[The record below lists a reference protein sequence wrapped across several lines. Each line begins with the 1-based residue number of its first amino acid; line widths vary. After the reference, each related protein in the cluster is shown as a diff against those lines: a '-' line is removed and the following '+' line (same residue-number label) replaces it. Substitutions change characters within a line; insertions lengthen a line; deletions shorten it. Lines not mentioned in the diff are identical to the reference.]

1 MNFANEASRPSNPE
15 AGKTNRQGAKT
26 AKKENISQAIL
37 PFALALLVPWRLVPP
52 LMNFKLTIQ
61 YDGTDFHGWQMQ
73 DELRTV
79 QGELSKALSLIE
91 GRDVVVHG
99 SGRTDAGVHA
109 EGQVASVQLERT
121 ITPEKLRA
129 AINGNVGKDVR
140 VLAAEIVDDEFHA
153 RYSALE
159 KTYVYRIVNGQVMS
173 PFWLR
178 YAHHD
183 ARAFD
188 PDRMANCAKLFIGTH
203 DWTAFSS
210 AQSDSETKTRT
221 ITSFTIKQSIDE
233 RAHSPIIEISMSADG
248 FLRYM
253 VRSIAGTLMAV
264 GRGEL
269 DDELVLRAIN
279 EGDRS
284 LAAATAPACGLTLV
298 SVRYE

>member
-1 MNFANEASRPSNPE
+1 
-15 AGKTNRQGAKT
+15 
-26 AKKENISQAIL
+26 
-37 PFALALLVPWRLVPP
+37 
-52 LMNFKLTIQ
+52 MNFKLTIQ

-73 DELRTV
+73 GELRTV
-79 QGELSKALSLIE
+79 QGELTKAVSLIE

-109 EGQVASVQLERT
+109 EGQVASVVLQRE
-121 ITPEKLRA
+121 ISPEKLRA

-140 VLAAEIVDDEFHA
+140 VMEAQVVLDEFHA

-159 KTYVYRIVNGQVMS
+159 KTYQYRVVNGPVMS

-178 YAHHD
+178 YAHQD
-183 ARAFD
+183 ARPFSIE
-188 PDRMANCAKLFIGTH
+188 RMQSCAELFIGKH

-210 AQSDSETKTRT
+210 AQSDAETKTRT
-221 ITSFTIKQSIDE
+221 IKSLTIE
-233 RAHSPIIEISMSADG
+233 RRLDQRAFGSLIEMTVTADG

-264 GRGEL
+264 GRGEM
-269 DDELVLRAIN
+269 DSELVQRAIS

-284 LAAATAPACGLTLV
+284 LVGATAPACGLTLL